1 MSGSTK
7 QGQLQ
12 GWKKT
17 YVLGK
22 SFLGFWVFSF
32 FSFSVNV

>member
-22 SFLGFWVFSF
+22 KFFGLLGF
-32 FSFSVNV
+32 